1 MLDLRLCFT
10 CRWGVST
17 TPAAFFLP
25 QIRNRLRICHTLLCA
40 ACTHGILFPQIG
52 QRWPICPALQVLPV
66 RFLRCPKSQSRDR
79 ISGTPDRSIPTS
91 RTTSPP
97 GRSASPSAHSPSSST
112 MQKDMPSSTA
122 SLMPLPSSG
131 LRL

>member
-10 CRWGVST
+10 CRWGVAT

-52 QRWPICPALQVLPV
+52 QRWPICPALRVLPA
-66 RFLRCPKSQSRDR
+66 RCPHALAFFRPAAL
-79 ISGTPDRSIPTS
+79 ISVTLAGSWAGSGSPVVAPRLRRRAGT
-91 RTTSPP
+91 
-97 GRSASPSAHSPSSST
+97 
-112 MQKDMPSSTA
+112 
-122 SLMPLPSSG
+122 LM
-131 LRL
+131 